1 MEDIPEVSFKLD
13 EVTVKSEVRKI
24 RMTVRNMFYVGVWGK
39 VRTMWVWYW
48 YYSDA
53 ESWLTYLD
61 SPITYTREL
70 AEDVTMYHGIVEQTE
85 LLRLLAEELQKTMG
99 IPKER
104 DGEKNK

>member
-24 RMTVRNMFYVGVWGK
+24 KMTVRNMFYVGFLGK
-39 VRTMWVWYW
+39 VRTMWIWYW
-48 YYSDA
+48 YWSDT

-70 AEDVTMYHGIVEQTE
+70 PEDVTMYHGIVEQAE
-85 LLRLLAEELQKTMG
+85 LLRLLSEELQKTLG

-104 DGEKNK
+104 HGEKDE